1 MNATG
6 IAATA
11 TPTELETKPEDQLG
25 IWMTSS
31 IVVGSMIGAGIF
43 LLPVALAPLGINAIA
58 GWVISSIGALCIA
71 FSLAQ
76 LTRAG
81 GAGIQAHIEDAFG
94 PTVAYLVAWSFWTS
108 NWAGNAGLAIA
119 FAAALS
125 WISPGFGGPWFVVVV
140 AVAAVVA
147 LTLVNA
153 SGVRSAGGLA
163 LVTVAIKLFPLVAV
177 MAIMVIHGLKGA
189 FQPLP
194 PVPLNVPNVASAAA
208 LTLFAMT
215 GFENATTPVDKVRNA
230 SRTLPLAIMG
240 GTTFVALL
248 YLLSSSSI
256 QLLLPASIIA
266 GSGAPYADV
275 ISAQWGR
282 APATFAAVA
291 IAISAFGCL
300 NCLILATGELGFSMA
315 QRGDLPRALARTRGA
330 NTPVVAQLVGSALTI
345 LLILANSSRATAGL
359 FTFVILLSTAGV
371 LVLYGVGALAAWKQ
385 SRAPGQRAAT
395 IIALIF
401 VAFAFYGVGAEAAG
415 WSLVLLAIG
424 YVLRLVMRRLNSRAA
439 SPAAAADP
447 AVLPESS
454 S

>member
-1 MNATG
+1 MATG
-6 IAATA
+6 IAGLAG
-11 TPTELETKPEDQLG
+11 PTELETKRDEQLG
-25 IWMTSS
+25 IWMTSAV
-31 IVVGSMIGAGIF
+31 VVGSMIGAGIF

-58 GWVISSIGALCIA
+58 GWLISSAGALCIA

-81 GAGIQAHIEDAFG
+81 GAGIQAHIEHAFG
-94 PTVAYLVAWSFWTS
+94 PTVAYLVTWSFWTS

-125 WISPGFGGPWFVVVV
+125 WISPGFGGPWFVIG
-140 AVAAVVA
+140 AAIAAVVA

-163 LVTVAIKLFPLVAV
+163 LVTVAIKLFPLLAV
-177 MAIMVIHGLKGA
+177 MIIMIIHGVRGA

-194 PVPLNVPNVASAAA
+194 PVPLNAPDIASAAA

-215 GFENATTPVDKVRNA
+215 GFENATTPVDKVRNP
-230 SRTLPLAIMG
+230 SRTLPLAIIG
-240 GTTFVALL
+240 GTTFVAVL

-256 QLLLPASIIA
+256 QLLLPAHVIA
-266 GSGAPYADV
+266 GSGAPYADA
-275 ISAQWGR
+275 ISTQWGR
-282 APATFAAVA
+282 GAATLAAIA
-291 IAISAFGCL
+291 IAISAFGAL
-300 NCLILATGELGFSMA
+300 NCLVLATGELGFSMA
-315 QRGDLPRALARTRGA
+315 MRGDFPRFMAHTRGA
-330 NTPVVAQLVGSALTI
+330 NTPAVAQVVGAALTI
-345 LLILANSSRATAGL
+345 LLIIANSSRATAGL

-385 SRAPGQRAAT
+385 SRAPGQRVAT
-395 IIALIF
+395 IVALIF

-424 YVLRLVMRRLNSRAA
+424 YVLRLVMQRASLRAA
-439 SPAAAADP
+439 NLTLAESPTAP
-447 AVLPESS
+447 RE
-454 S
+454 

>member
-1 MNATG
+1 MNATD
-6 IAATA
+6 IAAA
-11 TPTELETKPEDQLG
+11 SPIAVEPRPEDQLG
-25 IWMTSS
+25 IWMTSA

-43 LLPVALAPLGINAIA
+43 LLPVALAPLGVNAIA
-58 GWVISSIGALCIA
+58 GWLISSAGALCIA

-81 GAGIQAHIEDAFG
+81 GAGIQAHIEKAFG

-125 WISPGFGGPWFVVVV
+125 WISPGFGGPWFVV
-140 AVAAVVA
+140 AAAIGAVVA

-163 LVTVAIKLFPLVAV
+163 LVTVAIKLFPLLAV
-177 MAIMVIHGLKGA
+177 MAIMVIHGVGGS

-215 GFENATTPVDKVRNA
+215 GFENATTPVDKVRNP

-256 QLLLPASIIA
+256 QLLLPANVIA
-266 GSGAPYADV
+266 GSGAPYADA

-282 APATFAAVA
+282 VPATFAAVA

-315 QRGDLPRALARTRGA
+315 LRGDLPRAMARTRGA
-330 NTPVVAQLVGSALTI
+330 NTPVVAQLVGAALTVF
-345 LLILANSSRATAGL
+345 LILANSSRATAGL

-385 SRAPGQRAAT
+385 SRALGQRAAT
-395 IIALIF
+395 LVALLF

-424 YVLRLVMRRLNSRAA
+424 YALRLVMRRA
-439 SPAAAADP
+439 SSSAPSQAPATAPAAP
-447 AVLPESS
+447 PGSS
-454 S
+454 A

>member
-1 MNATG
+1 MA
-6 IAATA
+6 I
-11 TPTELETKPEDQLG
+11 DRDHQLG
-25 IWMTSS
+25 IWMTSA
-31 IVVGSMIGAGIF
+31 IVVGSMVGAGIF
-43 LLPVALAPLGINAIA
+43 LLPVALAPLGVNAIA
-58 GWVISSIGALCIA
+58 GWLISSVGALCIA

-81 GAGIQAHIEDAFG
+81 GAGIQAHIEQAFG
-94 PTVAYLVAWSFWTS
+94 PTVAFLVAWSFWTS

-125 WISPGFGGPWFVVVV
+125 WISPGFGGPWFVV
-140 AVAAVVA
+140 AAAIGGVVA

-163 LVTVAIKLFPLVAV
+163 LATVAIKLFPLLAV
-177 MAIMVIHGLKGA
+177 MAIMVIHGVRGS

-194 PVPLNVPNVASAAA
+194 PVPLNLSNVASAAA

-215 GFENATTPVDKVRNA
+215 GFENATTPVDKVRNP

-256 QLLLPASIIA
+256 QLLLPAHVIA
-266 GSGAPYADV
+266 GSGAPYADA

-300 NCLILATGELGFSMA
+300 NCLILATGELGFSMGL
-315 QRGDLPRALARTRGA
+315 RGDLPKVLARTHGS

-385 SRAPGQRAAT
+385 SRALSQRAAT
-395 IIALIF
+395 LLALIF

-424 YVLRLVMRRLNSRAA
+424 YALRIVMRKLNSRA
-439 SPAAAADP
+439 SSPVTEIVPAAP
-447 AVLPESS
+447 RG
-454 S
+454 

>member
-1 MNATG
+1 MATG
-6 IAATA
+6 IAAA
-11 TPTELETKPEDQLG
+11 AGSSVFETEPEEQLG
-25 IWMTSS
+25 IWMTSA

-58 GWVISSIGALCIA
+58 GWLVSSFGALCIA

-81 GAGIQAHIEDAFG
+81 GAGIQAHIEHAFG

-125 WISPGFGGPWFVVVV
+125 WISPGFGGQWFVV
-140 AVAAVVA
+140 ATAITAVVV
-147 LTLVNA
+147 LTVVNA
-153 SGVRSAGGLA
+153 TGVRSAGGLA
-163 LVTVAIKLFPLVAV
+163 LVTVAIKLFPLLAV
-177 MAIMVIHGLKGA
+177 MVIMIVHGLSGR

-194 PVPLNVPNVASAAA
+194 QVPLNVPNVASAAA

-215 GFENATTPVDKVRNA
+215 GFENATTPVNKVRNP
-230 SRTLPLAIMG
+230 SHTLPLAIMG

-248 YLLSSSSI
+248 YLLSSSSV
-256 QLLLPASIIA
+256 QLLLPASVVA
-266 GSGAPYADV
+266 GSGAPYADA

-282 APATFAAVA
+282 VPATFAAVA
-291 IAISAFGCL
+291 IAISAFGAL

-315 QRGDLPRALARTRGA
+315 LRGDLPRVFARTRGT
-330 NTPVVAQLVGSALTI
+330 NTPVAAQLLAAALTI
-345 LLILANSSRATAGL
+345 VLILANSSRATAGL

-385 SRAPGQRAAT
+385 SQAFGQRAAT
-395 IIALIF
+395 IVAVVF
-401 VAFAFYGVGAEAAG
+401 VAFAFYGVGPEASG

-424 YVLRLVMRRLNSRAA
+424 YGLRLVMRR
-439 SPAAAADP
+439 
-447 AVLPESS
+447 VSS
-454 S
+454 SAPSPRQAAGPA

>member
-1 MNATG
+1 MATG
-6 IAATA
+6 IVRQAG
-11 TPTELETKPEDQLG
+11 PTELKTKPDDQLG
-25 IWMTSS
+25 IWMTSA

-43 LLPVALAPLGINAIA
+43 LLPVALAPLGVNAIA
-58 GWVISSIGALCIA
+58 GWVISSAGALCIA

-81 GAGIQAHIEDAFG
+81 GAGIQAHIEQAFG

-125 WISPGFGGPWFVVVV
+125 WISPGFGGSWFVVGV
-140 AVAAVVA
+140 ATAAMIA

-163 LVTVAIKLFPLVAV
+163 LVTVLIKLFPLLAV
-177 MAIMVIHGLKGA
+177 MIIMVIHGVRGT

-215 GFENATTPVDKVRNA
+215 GFENATTPVDKVRNP

-256 QLLLPASIIA
+256 QLLLPADVVA
-266 GSGAPYADV
+266 GSGAPYADA
-275 ISAQWGR
+275 ISAQWGGG
-282 APATFAAVA
+282 AATLAAIA
-291 IAISAFGCL
+291 IAISAFGAL
-300 NCLILATGELGFSMA
+300 NCLVLATGELGFSMA
-315 QRGDLPRALARTRGA
+315 ERGDFPRFMARTRGA
-330 NTPVVAQLVGSALTI
+330 NTPVIAQVVSSVLTI
-345 LLILANSSRATAGL
+345 LLILANSSRETAGL

-385 SRAPGQRAAT
+385 SQAIGQRAAT
-395 IIALIF
+395 VVALIF

-424 YVLRLVMRRLNSRAA
+424 YGLRIVMHRVNLRAA
-439 SPAAAADP
+439 NRSAEAAP
-447 AVLPESS
+447 V
-454 S
+454 

>member
-6 IAATA
+6 LAAS
-11 TPTELETKPEDQLG
+11 PTDVVPRASDQLG
-25 IWMTSS
+25 IWMTSAV
-31 IVVGSMIGAGIF
+31 VVGSMIGAGIF

-58 GWVISSIGALCIA
+58 GWLISSLGALCIA

-81 GAGIQAHIEDAFG
+81 GAGIQAHIEQAFG
-94 PTVAYLVAWSFWTS
+94 PTVAYLVAWSFWCS

-125 WISPGFGGPWFVVVV
+125 WISPGFGGPWFVVAV
-140 AVAAVVA
+140 AIAAVVV

-163 LVTVAIKLFPLVAV
+163 LATVAIKLFPLLAV
-177 MAIMVIHGLKGA
+177 MVIMVIHAARGT
-189 FQPLP
+189 FQPFAA
-194 PVPLNVPNVASAAA
+194 VPLSVPNVASAAA

-215 GFENATTPVDKVRNA
+215 GFENATTPVDKVRDP

-240 GTTFVALL
+240 GTSFVALL

-256 QLLLPASIIA
+256 QLLLPAHVIA
-266 GSGAPYADV
+266 GSGAPYADA
-275 ISAQWGR
+275 ISAQWGG
-282 APATFAAVA
+282 AAATLAAIA

-315 QRGDLPRALARTRGA
+315 LRGDLPRVLAVTRGA
-330 NTPVVAQLVGSALTI
+330 NTPVIAQLLGSALTI

-371 LVLYGVGALAAWKQ
+371 LVLYGIGALAAWKR

-395 IIALIF
+395 VVALLF
-401 VAFAFYGVGAEAAG
+401 VAFAFYGVGFEAAA

-424 YVLRLVMRRLNSRAA
+424 YAVRLAMRGASSSGPSRA
-439 SPAAAADP
+439 PAAAP
-447 AVLPESS
+447 AAPPGSTA
-454 S
+454 

>member
-1 MNATG
+1 MA
-6 IAATA
+6 I
-11 TPTELETKPEDQLG
+11 DRDHQLG
-25 IWMTSS
+25 IWMTSA
-31 IVVGSMIGAGIF
+31 IVVGSMVGAGIF
-43 LLPVALAPLGINAIA
+43 LLPVALAPLGVNAIA
-58 GWVISSIGALCIA
+58 GWLISSVGALCIA

-81 GAGIQAHIEDAFG
+81 GAGIQAHIEQAFG
-94 PTVAYLVAWSFWTS
+94 PTVAFLVAWSFWTS

-125 WISPGFGGPWFVVVV
+125 WISPGFGGPWFVVV
-140 AVAAVVA
+140 AAISGVVT

-163 LVTVAIKLFPLVAV
+163 LATVAIKLFPLLAV
-177 MAIMVIHGLKGA
+177 MAIMVIHGVRGS

-194 PVPLNVPNVASAAA
+194 PVPLNLSNVASAAA

-215 GFENATTPVDKVRNA
+215 GFENATTPVDKVRNP

-256 QLLLPASIIA
+256 QLLLPAHVIA
-266 GSGAPYADV
+266 GSGAPYADA
-275 ISAQWGR
+275 ISAEWGR

-300 NCLILATGELGFSMA
+300 NCLILATGELGFSMGL
-315 QRGDLPRALARTRGA
+315 RGDLPKVLARTHGG

-371 LVLYGVGALAAWKQ
+371 LVLYGIGALAAWKQ
-385 SRAPGQRAAT
+385 SRALSQRAAT
-395 IIALIF
+395 LLALIF

-424 YVLRLVMRRLNSRAA
+424 YALRIVMRKLNSRVLTSPPAELA
-439 SPAAAADP
+439 PAAP
-447 AVLPESS
+447 PGSS
-454 S
+454 I

>member
-1 MNATG
+1 MSLDRATIG
-6 IAATA
+6 TI
-11 TPTELETKPEDQLG
+11 PVPRSGQLG
-25 IWMTSS
+25 IWMTSA

-58 GWVISSIGALCIA
+58 GWVISSVGALCIA

-81 GAGIQAHIEDAFG
+81 GAGIQAHIEHAFG

-125 WISPGFGGPWFVVVV
+125 WISPGFGGPWFVVAV

-177 MAIMVIHGLKGA
+177 MAIMVIRGLGGV

-194 PVPLNVPNVASAAA
+194 PVPLNIPNVASAAA

-215 GFENATTPVDKVRNA
+215 GFENATTPVDKVRNP

-256 QLLLPASIIA
+256 QLLLPASVVA
-266 GSGAPYADV
+266 GSGAPYADA

-282 APATFAAVA
+282 GAATFAAVA
-291 IAISAFGCL
+291 IAISAFGAL

-315 QRGDLPRALARTRGA
+315 LRGDLPRAFARTRGA
-330 NTPVVAQLVGSALTI
+330 NTPVAAQALAAALTI

-385 SRAPGQRAAT
+385 SRALGQRAAT
-395 IIALIF
+395 VVALIF
-401 VAFAFYGVGAEAAG
+401 VVFAFYGVGAEAAG

-424 YVLRLVMRRLNSRAA
+424 YVLRSAMRRA
-439 SPAAAADP
+439 SSSVPNPAPAAAP
-447 AVLPESS
+447 AAPPGSAA
-454 S
+454 

>member
-1 MNATG
+1 MNATS
-6 IAATA
+6 IAAA
-11 TPTELETKPEDQLG
+11 GGPTDLEAKPDDQLG
-25 IWMTSS
+25 IWMTSA

-58 GWVISSIGALCIA
+58 GWLISSVGALCIA

-81 GAGIQAHIEDAFG
+81 GAGIQAHIEQAFG

-125 WISPGFGGPWFVVVV
+125 WISPGFGGPWFVVV
-140 AVAAVVA
+140 AAITAVVA

-153 SGVRSAGGLA
+153 SGVRAAGGLA

-194 PVPLNVPNVASAAA
+194 PVPLNLPNVASAAA

-215 GFENATTPVDKVRNA
+215 GFENATTPVGKVRNP

-256 QLLLPASIIA
+256 QLLLPANVIA
-266 GSGAPYADV
+266 GSGAPYADA

-282 APATFAAVA
+282 GAATLAAVA

-315 QRGDLPRALARTRGA
+315 LRGDLPRALARTRGA
-330 NTPVVAQLVGSALTI
+330 NTPVVAQLVGAALTI

-385 SRAPGQRAAT
+385 SRALGQRAAT
-395 IIALIF
+395 IVALIF
-401 VAFAFYGVGAEAAG
+401 VVFAFYGVGAEAAG

-424 YVLRLVMRRLNSRAA
+424 YALRLAMRRASLRAA
-439 SPAAAADP
+439 SPAAAEP
-447 AVLPESS
+447 AA
-454 S
+454 

>member
-6 IAATA
+6 IAAASPTA
-11 TPTELETKPEDQLG
+11 VEPRPEDQLG
-25 IWMTSS
+25 IWMTTA

-81 GAGIQAHIEDAFG
+81 GAGIQAHIENAFG
-94 PTVAYLVAWSFWTS
+94 PTVAYLVAWSFWCS

-125 WISPGFGGPWFVVVV
+125 WISPGFGGPWFVV
-140 AVAAVVA
+140 AAAITAVVV

-163 LVTVAIKLFPLVAV
+163 LVTVAIKLFPLLAV
-177 MAIMVIHGLKGA
+177 MAIMVIHGVGGA

-194 PVPLNVPNVASAAA
+194 PVPLNVSDVATAAA

-215 GFENATTPVDKVRNA
+215 GFENATTPVDKVRNPA
-230 SRTLPLAIMG
+230 RTLPLAIMG

-256 QLLLPASIIA
+256 QLLLPADVIA
-266 GSGAPYADV
+266 GSGAPYADA
-275 ISAQWGR
+275 ISVQWGR

-291 IAISAFGCL
+291 IAISAFGAL
-300 NCLILATGELGFSMA
+300 NCLILATGELGYSMA
-315 QRGDLPRALARTRGA
+315 LRGDLPRAMARTRGA
-330 NTPVVAQLVGSALTI
+330 NTPVVAQLVGAALTI
-345 LLILANSSRATAGL
+345 ILILANSSRATAGL

-371 LVLYGVGALAAWKQ
+371 LVLYGVGALAAWKK
-385 SRAPGQRAAT
+385 SRALGQRAAT
-395 IIALIF
+395 VVALTF

-415 WSLVLLAIG
+415 WSLVLLGIG
-424 YVLRLVMRRLNSRAA
+424 YALRLVMHRLNSSAA
-439 SPAAAADP
+439 TQAQVAAPAAP
-447 AVLPESS
+447 PESAA
-454 S
+454 

>member
-1 MNATG
+1 MNATDISAASP
-6 IAATA
+6 IAVE
-11 TPTELETKPEDQLG
+11 PRPEDQLG
-25 IWMTSS
+25 IWMTSA

-43 LLPVALAPLGINAIA
+43 LLPVALAPLGVNAIA
-58 GWVISSIGALCIA
+58 GWLISSAGALCIA

-81 GAGIQAHIEDAFG
+81 GAGIQAHIEKAFG

-125 WISPGFGGPWFVVVV
+125 WISPGFGGPWFVV
-140 AVAAVVA
+140 AAAIGAVVA

-163 LVTVAIKLFPLVAV
+163 LVTVAIKLFPLLAV
-177 MAIMVIHGLKGA
+177 MAIMVIHGVGGS

-215 GFENATTPVDKVRNA
+215 GFENATTPVDKVRNP

-256 QLLLPASIIA
+256 QLLLPANVIA
-266 GSGAPYADV
+266 GSGAPYADA

-282 APATFAAVA
+282 VPATFAAVA

-315 QRGDLPRALARTRGA
+315 LRGDLPRAMARTRGA
-330 NTPVVAQLVGSALTI
+330 NTPVVAQLVGAALTVF
-345 LLILANSSRATAGL
+345 LILANSSRATAGL

-385 SRAPGQRAAT
+385 SRALGQRAAT
-395 IIALIF
+395 LVALLF

-424 YVLRLVMRRLNSRAA
+424 YALRLVMRRA
-439 SPAAAADP
+439 SSSAPSQAPATAPAAP
-447 AVLPESS
+447 PGSS
-454 S
+454 A

>member
-1 MNATG
+1 MATG
-6 IAATA
+6 IAGLAG
-11 TPTELETKPEDQLG
+11 PTELETKRDEQLG
-25 IWMTSS
+25 IWMTSAV
-31 IVVGSMIGAGIF
+31 VVGSMIGAGIF

-58 GWVISSIGALCIA
+58 GWLISSAGALCIA

-81 GAGIQAHIEDAFG
+81 GAGIQAHIEHAFG
-94 PTVAYLVAWSFWTS
+94 PTVAYLVTWSFWTS

-125 WISPGFGGPWFVVVV
+125 WISPGFGGPWFVIG
-140 AVAAVVA
+140 AAIAAVVA

-163 LVTVAIKLFPLVAV
+163 LVTVAIKLFPLLAV
-177 MAIMVIHGLKGA
+177 MIIMIIHGVRGA

-194 PVPLNVPNVASAAA
+194 PVPLNAPDIASAAA

-215 GFENATTPVDKVRNA
+215 GFENATTPVDKVRNP
-230 SRTLPLAIMG
+230 SRTLPLAIIG
-240 GTTFVALL
+240 GTTFVAVL

-256 QLLLPASIIA
+256 QLLLPANVIA
-266 GSGAPYADV
+266 GSGAPYADA

-282 APATFAAVA
+282 GAATLAAIA
-291 IAISAFGCL
+291 IAISAFGAL
-300 NCLILATGELGFSMA
+300 NCLVLATGELGFSMA
-315 QRGDLPRALARTRGA
+315 MRGDFPRFMAHTRGT
-330 NTPVVAQLVGSALTI
+330 NTPVIAQVVGAALTI
-345 LLILANSSRATAGL
+345 LLIIANSSRATAGL

-385 SRAPGQRAAT
+385 SRAPGQRVAT
-395 IIALIF
+395 IVALIF

-424 YVLRLVMRRLNSRAA
+424 YVLRVVMKRASLRAA
-439 SPAAAADP
+439 NLTLAESPAAP
-447 AVLPESS
+447 RE
-454 S
+454 

>member
-1 MNATG
+1 M
-6 IAATA
+6 
-11 TPTELETKPEDQLG
+11 
-25 IWMTSS
+25 
-31 IVVGSMIGAGIF
+31 VV
-43 LLPVALAPLGINAIA
+43 
-58 GWVISSIGALCIA
+58 
-71 FSLAQ
+71 
-76 LTRAG
+76 
-81 GAGIQAHIEDAFG
+81 
-94 PTVAYLVAWSFWTS
+94 
-108 NWAGNAGLAIA
+108 
-119 FAAALS
+119 
-125 WISPGFGGPWFVVVV
+125 
-140 AVAAVVA
+140 

-163 LVTVAIKLFPLVAV
+163 LVTVAIKLFPLLAV
-177 MAIMVIHGLKGA
+177 MAIMVIHGARGT

-194 PVPLNVPNVASAAA
+194 PVPLNVPDVATAAA

-215 GFENATTPVDKVRNA
+215 GFENATTPVDKVRNP

-256 QLLLPASIIA
+256 QLLLPANVIA
-266 GSGAPYADV
+266 GSGAPYADA

-282 APATFAAVA
+282 APATLAAIA

-300 NCLILATGELGFSMA
+300 NCLILATGELGYSMA
-315 QRGDLPRALARTRGA
+315 LRGDLPRAMARTRGA
-330 NTPVVAQLVGSALTI
+330 NTPVVAQLVGAALTI

-385 SRAPGQRAAT
+385 SRALGQRGAT
-395 IIALIF
+395 LVALTF

-424 YVLRLVMRRLNSRAA
+424 YALRLVMRRASSSAA
-439 SPAAAADP
+439 SQAPAAAP
-447 AVLPESS
+447 AAPPGSS
-454 S
+454 A

>member
-1 MNATG
+1 MATG
-6 IAATA
+6 IAGLAG
-11 TPTELETKPEDQLG
+11 PTELETKRDEQLG
-25 IWMTSS
+25 IWMTSAV
-31 IVVGSMIGAGIF
+31 VVGSMIGAGIF

-58 GWVISSIGALCIA
+58 GWLISSAGALCIA

-81 GAGIQAHIEDAFG
+81 GAGIQAHIEHAFG
-94 PTVAYLVAWSFWTS
+94 PTVAYLVTWSFWTS

-125 WISPGFGGPWFVVVV
+125 WISPGFGGPWFVIG
-140 AVAAVVA
+140 AAIAAVVA

-163 LVTVAIKLFPLVAV
+163 LVTVAIKLFPLLAV
-177 MAIMVIHGLKGA
+177 MIIMIIHGVRGA

-194 PVPLNVPNVASAAA
+194 PVPLNAPDIASAAA

-215 GFENATTPVDKVRNA
+215 GFENATTPVDKVRNP
-230 SRTLPLAIMG
+230 SRTLPLAIIG
-240 GTTFVALL
+240 GTTFVAVL

-256 QLLLPASIIA
+256 QLLLPANVIA
-266 GSGAPYADV
+266 GSGAPYADA

-282 APATFAAVA
+282 GAATLAAIA
-291 IAISAFGCL
+291 IAISAFGAL
-300 NCLILATGELGFSMA
+300 NCLVLATGELGFSMA
-315 QRGDLPRALARTRGA
+315 MRGDFPRFMAHTRGA
-330 NTPVVAQLVGSALTI
+330 NTPVIAQVVGAALTI
-345 LLILANSSRATAGL
+345 LLIIANSSRATAGL

-385 SRAPGQRAAT
+385 SRAPGQRVAT
-395 IIALIF
+395 IVALIF

-424 YVLRLVMRRLNSRAA
+424 YVLRVVMQRASLRAA
-439 SPAAAADP
+439 NLTLAESPTAP
-447 AVLPESS
+447 RE
-454 S
+454 

>member
-1 MNATG
+1 MNATS

-11 TPTELETKPEDQLG
+11 NPIELETRPEDQLG
-25 IWMTSS
+25 LWMTSA

-43 LLPVALAPLGINAIA
+43 LLPVTLAPLGVNAIV
-58 GWVISSIGALCIA
+58 GWVISSVGALCIA

-81 GAGIQAHIEDAFG
+81 GAGIQAHIENSFG

-125 WISPGFGGPWFVVVV
+125 WISPGFGGPWFVV
-140 AVAAVVA
+140 AAAITAVVV
-147 LTLVNA
+147 LTAVNA
-153 SGVRSAGGLA
+153 TGVRSAGGLA
-163 LVTVAIKLFPLVAV
+163 LVTVAIKLFPLLAV
-177 MAIMVIHGLKGA
+177 MAIMIIRGVGGM

-194 PVPLNVPNVASAAA
+194 PVPLNVPNVASAVA

-215 GFENATTPVDKVRNA
+215 GFENATTPVDKVRNP

-256 QLLLPASIIA
+256 QLLLPADVVA
-266 GSGAPYADV
+266 GSGAPFADA

-282 APATFAAVA
+282 GAATLAAVA
-291 IAISAFGCL
+291 IAISAFGAL

-315 QRGDLPRALARTRGA
+315 LRGDLPRVLARTRGP
-330 NTPVVAQLVGSALTI
+330 NTPVMAQLLAAVLTI

-385 SRAPGQRAAT
+385 SREIGQRAT
-395 IIALIF
+395 TVVALIF

-424 YVLRLVMRRLNSRAA
+424 YALRLAMHFTRSRAGSTPA
-439 SPAAAADP
+439 AVTSPAVP
-447 AVLPESS
+447 RE
-454 S
+454 

>member
-1 MNATG
+1 MNASG
-6 IAATA
+6 MAAI
-11 TPTELETKPEDQLG
+11 PNSIELGTRPEDQLG
-25 IWMTSS
+25 IWMTSA

-58 GWVISSIGALCIA
+58 GWLISSIGALCIA

-81 GAGIQAHIEDAFG
+81 GAGIQAHIENAFG

-125 WISPGFGGPWFVVVV
+125 WISPGFGGPWFVVAV
-140 AVAAVVA
+140 AIAAVVA
-147 LTLVNA
+147 LTAVNA
-153 SGVRSAGGLA
+153 MGVRSAGGLA
-163 LVTVAIKLFPLVAV
+163 LVTVAIKLLPLLAV
-177 MAIMVIHGLKGA
+177 MAIMVARGVGGK

-194 PVPLNVPNVASAAA
+194 PVPLNVPNVASAVA

-215 GFENATTPVDKVRNA
+215 GFENATTPVDKVRNP

-240 GTTFVALL
+240 GTTFVAVL

-256 QLLLPASIIA
+256 QLLLPANIVA
-266 GSGAPYADV
+266 GSDAPYADA
-275 ISAQWGR
+275 ISAEWGR
-282 APATFAAVA
+282 GAATLAAVA
-291 IAISAFGCL
+291 IAVSAFGAL

-315 QRGDLPRALARTRGA
+315 LRGDLPRVFARIRGA
-330 NTPVVAQLVGSALTI
+330 NTPVMAQLLAAVLTI
-345 LLILANSSRATAGL
+345 LLILANSNRATAGL

-385 SRAPGQRAAT
+385 SREIGQRT
-395 IIALIF
+395 TTVVALIF
-401 VAFAFYGVGAEAAG
+401 VAFAFYGVGVEAAG

-424 YVLRLVMRRLNSRAA
+424 YALRLAKHFTRSRTGS
-439 SPAAAADP
+439 SPAPVGIPAAP
-447 AVLPESS
+447 RE
-454 S
+454 

>member
-1 MNATG
+1 MNATAMAA
-6 IAATA
+6 IAN
-11 TPTELETKPEDQLG
+11 PIELDTRPEDQLG
-25 IWMTSS
+25 IWMTSA

-58 GWVISSIGALCIA
+58 GWLISSVGALCIA

-81 GAGIQAHIEDAFG
+81 GAGIQAHIENAFG
-94 PTVAYLVAWSFWTS
+94 PTIAYLVAWSFWTS

-125 WISPGFGGPWFVVVV
+125 WISPGFGGPWFVVAV
-140 AVAAVVA
+140 AIAAVVA
-147 LTLVNA
+147 LTAVNA
-153 SGVRSAGGLA
+153 MGVRSAGGLA
-163 LVTVAIKLFPLVAV
+163 LVTVAIKLFPLLAV
-177 MAIMVIHGLKGA
+177 MAIMIIRGA
-189 FQPLP
+189 GGTFQPLP
-194 PVPLNVPNVASAAA
+194 PVPLNVANVASAVA
-208 LTLFAMT
+208 LTLFALT

-240 GTTFVALL
+240 GTTFVAVL

-256 QLLLPASIIA
+256 QLLLPANVVA
-266 GSGAPYADV
+266 GSGAPYADA

-282 APATFAAVA
+282 EAATLAAIA
-291 IAISAFGCL
+291 IAISAFGAL

-315 QRGDLPRALARTRGA
+315 LRGDLPRVFARTRGA
-330 NTPVVAQLVGSALTI
+330 NTPIMAQLLAAALTI

-385 SRAPGQRAAT
+385 SRGFGQRAT
-395 IIALIF
+395 TVVALIF
-401 VAFAFYGVGAEAAG
+401 VVFAFYGVGAEAAG

-424 YVLRLVMRRLNSRAA
+424 YALRLARQFTHSRAG
-439 SPAAAADP
+439 SNRAAAEIP
-447 AVLPESS
+447 A
-454 S
+454 